1 MNAEIRRR
9 TSPTRI
15 LPSEKGALRLLTS
28 LWQDIHEKW
37 ISGRRYLD
45 MTPLEEWNWCEEEK
59 PDEEN
64 EPIQSEAADGIHRN
78 SGT

>member
-1 MNAEIRRR
+1 
-9 TSPTRI
+9 
-15 LPSEKGALRLLTS
+15 

-64 EPIQSEAADGIHRN
+64 EPIQSEVADKWNLIMQSNVRTCECLQMN
-78 SGT
+78 ENT

>member
-1 MNAEIRRR
+1 
-9 TSPTRI
+9 
-15 LPSEKGALRLLTS
+15 
-28 LWQDIHEKW
+28 
-37 ISGRRYLD
+37 

-64 EPIQSEAADGIHRN
+64 EPIQSEAADGIHRK